1 METNFT
7 NLYSYQLQNLP
18 DEIILR
24 IFNLLNKKDLS
35 QVAKASKRT
44 LAIAKD
50 FSLWQRVSFWRK
62 KVTTSFLQEVINR
75 GCKFLSLHNA
85 ELEGSLNFS
94 NNSELIT
101 LDISDCKANE
111 GVLEELVGS
120 CHSLEKFAMMDLVA
134 GSLMLRN
141 ICEQN
146 GTTLKALNMGQCR
159 GLPLNSIN
167 LITNNCIGLTSL
179 NLRNVQISENAVND
193 LMELLN
199 PNIVS
204 LSFGFRNLVKDIH
217 VETLLKRCK
226 KIRHLGL
233 KSFSISNLVITHIV
247 DHAKETLVSLFLE
260 VRHIYCSKLR
270 DLRRMRKLK
279 SLFCGGLKYNGGRHE
294 EIQRL
299 HNLLPN
305 VRIRHPN

>member
-1 METNFT
+1 MKTNINNF
-7 NLYSYQLQNLP
+7 YSFHLQDLP

-24 IFNLLNKKDLS
+24 ILKLLNKKDLS

-75 GCKFLSLHNA
+75 GCKFLSLHDA
-85 ELEGSLNFS
+85 ELKGSLNFDS
-94 NNSELIT
+94 HSELIT

-120 CHSLEKFAMMDLVA
+120 CHSLEKFATMNLVA

-146 GTTLKALNMGQCR
+146 GRTLKALNMGQCR

-167 LITNNCIGLTSL
+167 LITNNCTGLTSL
-179 NLRNVQISENAVND
+179 NLRNVQITANGVND
-193 LMELLN
+193 LVEFLS

-204 LSFGFRNLVKDIH
+204 LSFGFRDVVKDIH
-217 VETLLKRCK
+217 IDTLLKRCK

-233 KSFSISNLVITHIV
+233 KSFVISNLAITHIV

-260 VRHIYCSKLR
+260 VRHIYCSKLL
-270 DLRRMRKLK
+270 DLRQMRKLK
-279 SLFCGGLKYNGGRHE
+279 NLFCGGLKYNGGRYE

-299 HNLLPN
+299 HNFLPN